1 MPHQSNI
8 RQFRT
13 PSWKVVGLVSAP
25 LMAVPM
31 LATGTAHAA
40 PIVASPTVPAPPRPS
55 VTLPTEVDI
64 APSYQQQTTCDPTA
78 KPGAVAFGQML
89 NAHYGNRIVHISR
102 NCNSGVTEHSEG
114 RALDWMISAYDA
126 QQRAIADSIVQWL
139 SADDA
144 NGNPGAMARRFGINY
159 IIWNRKMWR
168 AYAPERGWATYTGS
182 HPHDDHIHISFT
194 WDGAYKRT
202 SWWTGVALKSVTIGG
217 GEVGAPPP
225 AEIPVLTS
233 TGYHVLRRGSTGD
246 EVRILQQGLKIGVDG
261 SFGPGTE
268 QAVRAFQTQHRLT
281 ADGVVGP
288 QAWTK
293 LIELGLVPA
302 RTATTPTP
310 APPPAT
316 VHPLEQYSTLTL
328 RRGSSGAAVAALQ
341 RALSLTADGS
351 FGPGTEQGVRAFQQ
365 SKSLTSDGVVIPNV
379 WNALMGRDYVKT
391 GEPTPAPPPATVH
404 PLEQYSTL
412 TLRRGSS
419 GAAVAAL
426 QRALSLTADGSFG
439 PATEARVR
447 EYQQRHD
454 LEVNGIVSTEVWNTL
469 MGR

>member
-1 MPHQSNI
+1 
-8 RQFRT
+8 
-13 PSWKVVGLVSAP
+13 
-25 LMAVPM
+25 MA
-31 LATGTAHAA
+31 
-40 PIVASPTVPAPPRPS
+40 
-55 VTLPTEVDI
+55 LPVEVDV

-78 KPGAVAFGQML
+78 KPGAVAFGQLL
-89 NAHYGNRIVHISR
+89 NAHYGTRVTHISR
-102 NCNSGVTEHSEG
+102 NCNNGVTEHSEG

-202 SWWTGVALKSVTIGG
+202 SWWTGVALRTVTVDGG
-217 GEVGAPPP
+217 ATGAPAPHTVP
-225 AEIPVLTS
+225 ILTS
-233 TGYHVLRRGSTGD
+233 TGYHVLRRGSLGE
-246 EVRILQQGLKIGVDG
+246 EVRLLQQALKIGVDG

-268 QAVRAFQTQHRLT
+268 QAVRAFQTQHKLT
-281 ADGVVGP
+281 VDGAVGS
-288 QAWTK
+288 QSWTK

-302 RTATTPTP
+302 RSASAP
-310 APPPAT
+310 APAAPPAAA
-316 VHPLEQYSTLTL
+316 HPLEQYSTLTL
-328 RRGSSGAAVAALQ
+328 RRGSTGAAVAALQ

-379 WNALMGRDYVKT
+379 WNALMGRSYFKT
-391 GEPTPAPPPATVH
+391 GESAPAAPPAAAH

-412 TLRRGSS
+412 TLRRGST

-426 QRALSLTADGSFG
+426 QRALSLTA
-439 PATEARVR
+439 
-447 EYQQRHD
+447 
-454 LEVNGIVSTEVWNTL
+454 
-469 MGR
+469 